1 MIFVEKVLDDQTK
14 PVFIVLGAVNDTRVY
29 GLISSVYLQPSSCF
43 LGESPEFFTASG
55 WILLHEDEFDYIQTR
70 LKEVD
75 P

>member
-14 PVFIVLGAVNDTRVY
+14 PVFIVLGDVDGTRTY
-29 GLISSVYLQPSSCF
+29 GLTSSMYLQPSACF
-43 LGESPEFFTASG
+43 LGDDPEFFTPNG
-55 WILLHEDEFDYIQTR
+55 WILFKEAEFYHIQKL